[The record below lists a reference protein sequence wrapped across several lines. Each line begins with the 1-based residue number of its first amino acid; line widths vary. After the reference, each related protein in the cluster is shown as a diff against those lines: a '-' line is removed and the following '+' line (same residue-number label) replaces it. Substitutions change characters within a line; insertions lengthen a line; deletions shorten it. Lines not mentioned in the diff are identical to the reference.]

1 MNRYPW
7 SVFIVVALCA
17 AGLALP
23 VAGQDQP
30 AAPSSQQQEESVAD
44 AARRAREVKKTEPQ
58 ATKVWTDENIPKVPT
73 EEPVAEKAEGEE
85 AAAGTEAGKGMK
97 PAGPEDETKKT
108 AQLEA
113 EWRQKFAE
121 AYKKLEMDEKALDTM
136 QRDLGTKQ
144 LQYNNGDPQTAMRD
158 QYERDA
164 GAGGGGE
171 VNTLVQKIDEKKK
184 QIEADKQAIDDLEEA
199 LRKAGLPPGWARTP

>member
-1 MNRYPW
+1 MA
-7 SVFIVVALCA
+7 ALCA

-30 AAPSSQQQEESVAD
+30 TAPSSQQQEESVAD
-44 AARRAREVKKTEPQ
+44 AARHARELKKTEPQ
-58 ATKVWTDENIPKVPT
+58 STKVWTDENIPKVPS
-73 EEPVAEKAEGEE
+73 EEPVAEKGEGEE
-85 AAAGTEAGKGMK
+85 GAAGAEAGKGAK
-97 PAGPEDETKKT
+97 PAGPEDTAKKT
-108 AQLEA
+108 AQLET

-121 AYKKLEMDEKALDTM
+121 AYKKLENDEKELDTM

-158 QYERDA
+158 QYQRDA

-171 VNTLVQKIDEKKK
+171 VNSLVQKIDEKKK
-184 QIEADKQAIDDLEEA
+184 QIEADKQAIDDLEDA
-199 LRKAGLPPGWARTP
+199 LRKAGLPPGWARVP